1 MDADVATVVEQ
12 TVPARVTAQS
22 TMTASALESACRELW
37 VWSDPACD
45 ILRPVKAEP
54 VVSQF
59 EVVRPGHCTFSQ
71 PNWRWRLARHL
82 PRRRR
87 EPDRWLRRARLVAG
101 RLSGKTRLRKDPDVM
116 TAYQLSQ
123 LPELALAELQ
133 ARILADE
140 GQDAL
145 ARRCGVSV
153 SAIEGYEKIFW
164 DVRRRLDNAPWIR
177 NTVIRLPATG
187 VWPGKPVL
195 PWLQHVATH
204 YGLRTLEQFVA
215 AMQRDLVELHGIT
228 LCLLAANPLPP
239 QWKAWIAGQLLP
251 IPDTARGI
259 ARLNRFLRLDGD
271 QNRDRR
277 RFQRLPVA
285 LIDEEIAR
293 SDPDNDL
300 QLALRAA
307 VEELPRSVRASLGW
321 RCDIDLD
328 KIANLGD
335 YELPKPAALAT

>member
-1 MDADVATVVEQ
+1 MDADVATVVGQ

-71 PNWRWRLARHL
+71 PNWRWRLARHI

-87 EPDRWLRRARLVAG
+87 EPDPWLRRARLVAG
-101 RLSGKTRLRKDPDVM
+101 RLSGKTRLRKDPAVM
-116 TAYQLSQ
+116 AAYQLSQ

-145 ARRCGVSV
+145 SRRCGVSV
-153 SAIEGYEKIFW
+153 GAIEAYEAIFW
-164 DVRRRLDNAPWIR
+164 DVRRRLGNAPWIR
-177 NTVIRLPATG
+177 NMVIRLPATG
-187 VWPGKPVL
+187 VWTGKPVG
-195 PWLQHVATH
+195 PWLLFIGAH
-204 YGLRTLEQFVA
+204 YGLPTLELFIE

-228 LCLLAANPLPP
+228 LCLLSTNPLPAE
-239 QWKAWIAGQLLP
+239 WKAWIAVQLLP
-251 IPDTARGI
+251 IPETARGI
-259 ARLNRFLRLDGD
+259 ARLHRFLRLDGD

-277 RFQRLPVA
+277 RFRRLPVA
-285 LIDEEIAR
+285 LIDEEIVRVA
-293 SDPDNDL
+293 PEQDL
-300 QLALRAA
+300 PLALRAA
-307 VEELPRSVRASLGW
+307 VEELPRTVRASLGW

>member
-1 MDADVATVVEQ
+1 M
-12 TVPARVTAQS
+12 
-22 TMTASALESACRELW
+22 
-37 VWSDPACD
+37 
-45 ILRPVKAEP
+45 EP
-54 VVSQF
+54 VVSDF
-59 EVVRPGHCTFSQ
+59 EVHRPGASSFSR
-71 PNWRWRLARHL
+71 PNWRWRLARHI

-101 RLSGKTRLRKDPDVM
+101 RLGGKTRLRKDADVM
-116 TAYQLSQ
+116 VAYQLSR

-153 SAIEGYEKIFW
+153 GAILAFEAVFW
-164 DVRRRLDNAPWIR
+164 DVRRRLGNAPWIR
-177 NTVIRLPATG
+177 NAVIRLPANG
-187 VWPGKPVL
+187 VWPGKPVD
-195 PWLQHVATH
+195 PWLLHLGWS
-204 YGLRTLEQFVA
+204 YGLPTLELFVE
-215 AMQRDLVELHGIT
+215 AMQRDLVEQHGISS
-228 LCLLAANPLPP
+228 CLLSTNPLPP
-239 QWKAWIAGQLLP
+239 RWKAWIAVQLLP

-271 QNRDRR
+271 QNRYRR

-285 LIDEEIAR
+285 LIDEEIVR
-293 SDPDNDL
+293 VDPAHDL
-300 QLALRAA
+300 PLALRAA

-335 YELPKPAALAT
+335 YQPPKPAALAT